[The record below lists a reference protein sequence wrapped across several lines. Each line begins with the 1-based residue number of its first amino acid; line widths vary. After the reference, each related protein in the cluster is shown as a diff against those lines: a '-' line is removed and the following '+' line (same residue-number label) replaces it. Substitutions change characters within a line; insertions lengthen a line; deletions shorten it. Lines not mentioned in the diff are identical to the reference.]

1 MLGSD
6 LHDPEYGIDEDPDK
20 GAVSLIRKW
29 LFQHKIVSADDFISC
44 LGLDLHKNMHILDIL
59 TLHQEL

>member
-6 LHDPEYGIDEDPDK
+6 LHDPDDGDDEDPDE

-29 LFQHKIVSADDFISC
+29 LFQHKIISADDLIGC
-44 LGLDLHKNMHILDIL
+44 IGWVLDKNMHISDIL
-59 TLHQEL
+59 FL

>member
-6 LHDPEYGIDEDPDK
+6 LHDPEDGNDEDPDE

-29 LFQHKIVSADDFISC
+29 LFQHKIVSADDFI
-44 LGLDLHKNMHILDIL
+44 GWDLHKNMHILDTL
-59 TLHQEL
+59 SLHQEL